1 MKATEYSRYIYQ
13 SELDKACFQHDMTY
27 GDFQDLPRITASDQ
41 VIRDKTFNVP
51 KNPKYDGYQCRL
63 SLLVYKFFDKNFNL
77 LQINLLQVVLL
88 KVKLCQT
95 KNWLKTYTNQI
106 LENLKNG
113 HHTNPLKIIF
123 AVLIWQIHN

>member
-1 MKATEYSRYIYQ
+1 MKETEYSRYIYR

-41 VIRDKTFNVP
+41 VIRDKAFNVP
-51 KNPKYDGYQCRL
+51 KNQKYDGYQRRL

-106 LENLKNG
+106 LENLRNG
-113 HHTNPLKIIF
+113 YHTNLLKIIF